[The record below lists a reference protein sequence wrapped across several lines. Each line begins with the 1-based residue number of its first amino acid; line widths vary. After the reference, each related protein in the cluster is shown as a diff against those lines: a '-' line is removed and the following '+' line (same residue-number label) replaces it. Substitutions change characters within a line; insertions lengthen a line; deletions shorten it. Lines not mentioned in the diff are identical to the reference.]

1 MLPHDT
7 RITYFPISSSRLFPD
22 KKINNNLDLGIR
34 FSLVVFN
41 AGVMWQ
47 GEGGPEVLSYSVPA
61 K

>member
-1 MLPHDT
+1 MTPESHTFPYQVAD
-7 RITYFPISSSRLFPD
+7 YFQI
-22 KKINNNLDLGIR
+22 KKINNDLDLGIR